1 MINEGITKTLF
12 DAYNFLEFLRNDFLR
27 NSSRRSPAA
36 LTLEDATIPTHRGI
50 NLVDWCTLE
59 PGSRI
64 LLQTPLFQEVK
75 KVEKWERNSMVERER
90 KKETRYLGVARE
102 NALSYTIPQPC
113 NVAFTFQSFSIN
125 SRATVFDTR
134 TSHFRETEQPSKLDV
149 SFSSLSLSSY
159 FSSCFER
166 QAPRYRYQCLKRARK
181 REWER
186 GRKSLCSDQRNTE
199 GVECERSRYVEY

>member
-12 DAYNFLEFLRNDFLR
+12 DAYNFLEFLRNEFLR

-64 LLQTPLFQEVK
+64 SLQTPLFQEVK

-125 SRATVFDTR
+125 SRAILYSTR
-134 TSHFRETEQPSKLDV
+134 ERAIFAKQSNRRNSMFHFRPSLFLPIFLPALKGRPLV
-149 SFSSLSLSSY
+149 IVISVWR
-159 FSSCFER
+159 ER
-166 QAPRYRYQCLKRARK
+166 E
-181 REWER
+181 RESER
-186 GRKSLCSDQRNTE
+186 GGGKVFALIKETQK
-199 GVECERSRYVEY
+199 V

>member
-1 MINEGITKTLF
+1 MHSRAWKSNIVTDSSVSRSEKSREVGKEF
-12 DAYNFLEFLRNDFLR
+12 DGRKR
-27 NSSRRSPAA
+27 
-36 LTLEDATIPTHRGI
+36 
-50 NLVDWCTLE
+50 
-59 PGSRI
+59 
-64 LLQTPLFQEVK
+64 K
-75 KVEKWERNSMVERER
+75 

-181 REWER
+181 RERER
-186 GRKSLCSDQRNTE
+186 ERKSLCSDQRNTE